1 MKPEVYKT
9 LAELNREFDKVLEA
23 LKVME
28 QDGVLTA
35 EYVQEKK
42 KVIEEM
48 RTQIRRGLLLTD

>member
-48 RTQIRRGLLLTD
+48 RAQIRRGLLLTD

>member
-42 KVIEEM
+42 EVIEEM
-48 RTQIRRGLLLTD
+48 RAQIRRGLLLTD